1 MLGKRLRSWFCGHR
15 VDEGIKTL
23 ICLNSECLKEFES
36 KTHNQ
41 KYCCDECCRVATNK
55 RIMEKYYEKKAIKNG
70 APRKCKGCLALL
82 SRYNSD
88 TYCSKCT
95 KNKNAKHRKSLT
107 GIVDDI
113 G

>member
-1 MLGKRLRSWFCGHR
+1 
-15 VDEGIKTL
+15 L
-23 ICLNSECLKEFES
+23 ICLSSDCKKEFTP

-70 APRKCKGCLALL
+70 APRKCKGCPGFL

-88 TYCSKCT
+88 AYCSKCVKI
-95 KNKNAKHRKSLT
+95 KNSKHKNSLM
-107 GIVDDI
+107 GIIDDI

>member
-1 MLGKRLRSWFCGHR
+1 M
-15 VDEGIKTL
+15 
-23 ICLNSECLKEFES
+23 ICLNSECKKDFEA

-70 APRKCKGCLALL
+70 SPRKCKGCPGLL
-82 SRYNSD
+82 SRYNTD
-88 TYCSKCT
+88 AYCSKCT
-95 KNKNAKHRKSLT
+95 KIKNTKHRKSLM
-107 GIVDDI
+107 GIIDDI

>member
-1 MLGKRLRSWFCGHR
+1 MK
-15 VDEGIKTL
+15 
-23 ICLNSECLKEFES
+23 CLNKECEINFEA

-41 KYCCDECCRVATNK
+41 KYCSDECCRIATNK

-70 APRKCKGCLALL
+70 APRKCKSCPGFL

-88 TYCSKCT
+88 IYCAKCIKSKHM
-95 KNKNAKHRKSLT
+95 KNKKKLMD
-107 GIVDDI
+107 IVDDI